1 MTCWDHIT
9 TWVFCLE
16 ISTKIFEDVHAGCH
30 VVIKARTGPI
40 PYDVAVAAAVVW
52 LGWARVPDRQF
63 SST

>member
-1 MTCWDHIT
+1 MT
-9 TWVFCLE
+9 TWVFFLE
-16 ISTKIFEDVHAGCH
+16 ISTQTFEDAHAGCH
-30 VVIKARTGPI
+30 AVVAARAGPI